1 MIVSPH
7 AFAQVAR
14 EMLGLPSGDKQYSP
28 LREKREFC
36 AAFGAG
42 FQTIADVWQRLEPKN
57 KISTRAEPKHLL
69 WTLIYF
75 KVNTT
80 ESLMIKLA
88 KCNSCDIF
96 QNWVTK
102 FTIAICGLEMEVI
115 VWENRFKDW
124 NPKQAALVTVDGTD
138 VWIHKPSPRSRIWW
152 SHKFNHAALRYEI
165 CQCIQTGDIVSI
177 SGPYP
182 ANMSNRE
189 IFDMGISLRLMPG
202 ELVEA
207 DNGYSGRVQIQ
218 TPGQAISRLW
228 KRQKSKA
235 RGHQEKMLI
244 DA

>member
-1 MIVSPH
+1 
-7 AFAQVAR
+7 
-14 EMLGLPSGDKQYSP
+14 
-28 LREKREFC
+28 
-36 AAFGAG
+36 
-42 FQTIADVWQRLEPKN
+42 
-57 KISTRAEPKHLL
+57 
-69 WTLIYF
+69 
-75 KVNTT
+75 
-80 ESLMIKLA
+80 MIKLA
-88 KCNSCDIF
+88 KCKSCDTF
-96 QNWVTK
+96 RDWVTK

-138 VWIHKPSPRSRIWW
+138 VWIHEPLPRSRIWW

-182 ANMSNRE
+182 ANMSDRE
-189 IFDMGISLRLMPG
+189 IFDMGLSMWLMPG

-235 RGHQEKMLI
+235 RGRQENVNRRLKVFKIMEQFESTDIKKHGKIARAVAVIVQLSFENGERLYPVEYTVEY
-244 DA
+244 D